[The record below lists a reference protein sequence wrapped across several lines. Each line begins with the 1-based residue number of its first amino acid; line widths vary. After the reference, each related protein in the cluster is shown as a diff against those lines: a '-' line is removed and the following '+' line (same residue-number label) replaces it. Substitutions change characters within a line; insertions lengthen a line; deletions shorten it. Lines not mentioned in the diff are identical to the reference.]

1 MPEHRHT
8 PVLAPE
14 AIRALAPR
22 PGDVAVDCTVGR
34 GGHARLLAQAVR
46 GGGRIVGFDLDEGN
60 LARGRTCV
68 EALGVPF
75 LGFHDSFARAAER
88 LAGHGLRAAV
98 VLADLGIS
106 SSQLDERDRGF
117 SFQVDGPLDMR
128 YDRSGAAAPG
138 RAVRPGAA
146 TAAELLA
153 SLDEDELARIISEY
167 GEEPLAQKIARKLV
181 QTRERKPIERT
192 SELSAVV
199 LEAYGGRARSAR
211 MHPATRTFMALRI
224 AVNEELDALGMLLA
238 SVARGALSPGGS
250 AADRSAGGTDW
261 LSEGARVAIISFHSL
276 EDRLVK
282 RAFTDLRR
290 RGLARAITRGPVRAA
305 AQEVGENPRARSAKL
320 RAVELGGAIGG
331 GRTLE

>member
-1 MPEHRHT
+1 M
-8 PVLAPE
+8 APE
-14 AIRALAPR
+14 VIRALAPR

-34 GGHARLLAQAVR
+34 GGHTRLLAQAVR
-46 GGGRIVGFDLDEGN
+46 GGGRIVGFDLDEDN

-68 EALGVPF
+68 EDLGVPF

-88 LAGHGLRAAV
+88 IAEHGLRASV
-98 VLADLGIS
+98 VLADLGVS

-128 YDRSGAAAPG
+128 YDRSVVTAPG

-153 SLDEDELARIISEY
+153 SLDENELARIISEF
-167 GEEPLAQKIARKLV
+167 GEEPLARKIARKLV
-181 QTRERKPIERT
+181 QTRESKPIERT

-238 SVARGALSPGGS
+238 SVARGVLAQGGS
-250 AADRSAGGTDW
+250 TAGGTDW

-282 RAFTDLRR
+282 RAFTDLCR
-290 RGLARAITRGPVRAA
+290 RGLARAITHGPVRAA
-305 AQEVGENPRARSAKL
+305 AQEVGDNPRARSAKL
-320 RAVELGGAIGG
+320 RAVEIGGAMGRAIGG
-331 GRTLE
+331 GQIVE